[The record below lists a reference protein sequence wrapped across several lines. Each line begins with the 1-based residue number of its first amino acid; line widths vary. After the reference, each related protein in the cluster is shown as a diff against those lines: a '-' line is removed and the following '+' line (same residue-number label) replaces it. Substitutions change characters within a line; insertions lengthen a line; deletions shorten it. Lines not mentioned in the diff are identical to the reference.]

1 MLDAWWKCVID
12 PYNYL
17 PTPKI
22 KIKPKT
28 WNSFLKNT
36 KGTYNKYNFDGNYQK
51 ALCIIKEESIASFSR
66 PKNLL
71 PN

>member
-1 MLDAWWKCVID
+1 
-12 PYNYL
+12 L

-51 ALCIIKEESIASFSR
+51 ALQQRTVDYQNWKKRQTVIIGK
-66 PKNLL
+66 
-71 PN
+71 